1 MKFTRRTSLKF
12 VADNGNRHFLDSQ
25 QAQYEKNHLINKPIK
40 LQSNWYGNLRNSV
53 IDFIFLKEFL
63 PVTGTA

>member
-1 MKFTRRTSLKF
+1 MK
-12 VADNGNRHFLDSQ
+12 
-25 QAQYEKNHLINKPIK
+25 KNHLINTPIK